1 MTEPAR
7 SGAPPTIPHGSVDT
21 QIGPSAFDEAEA
33 FVPEAHELAYES
45 GLELTARSQWWYA
58 RHRFFRHRLAM
69 GSLVVL
75 LIVFGAG
82 IFAKELAPYPRD
94 EINPLALSQP
104 PSTSHYFGTDQLGRD
119 YFSRTLHGI
128 QTTEKVSLL
137 VALLATVLGV
147 LVGACAGYF
156 GGWLD
161 NLLMRITDLFLV
173 VPALLVLLVA
183 SKYLGHGDAF
193 RIALL
198 LGLLFWTAL
207 ARIVRG
213 TFLSLKQKE
222 YVEAAKASGSGDLR
236 IMFRHILPNTIGPIV
251 VSATLITGTAI
262 LTESVISFLGF
273 GIQPPAASLGSLI
286 ADGQAAGLDLWWL
299 VTFPGLTIVLIILCI
314 NFIGDGLRDALDPT
328 QRRVRA

>member
-1 MTEPAR
+1 MTTRA
-7 SGAPPTIPHGSVDT
+7 IP
-21 QIGPSAFDEAEA
+21 GPQEALPVERTGELIPDATDLAF
-33 FVPEAHELAYES
+33 ES

-69 GSLVVL
+69 ASLVVL
-75 LIVFGAG
+75 VIVFMAGA
-82 IFAKELAPYPRD
+82 FAKQLAPYPRD
-94 EINPLALSQP
+94 AINPLALAQP
-104 PSTSHYFGTDQLGRD
+104 PSIKGKHFFGTDQLGRD

-137 VALLATVLGV
+137 VAVLATLIGV

-161 NLLMRITDLFLV
+161 NMLMRITDLFLV
-173 VPALLVLLVA
+173 VPALAVLLVA

-193 RIALL
+193 RIAFLL
-198 LGLLFWTAL
+198 AFLLWTTI

-213 TFLSLKQKE
+213 SFLSLKEKE
-222 YVEAAKASGSGDLR
+222 YVEAAKAAGSGDFR

-251 VSATLITGTAI
+251 VAATLLTAGAI
-262 LTESVISFLGF
+262 LFETVLSFLGF
-273 GIQPPAASLGSLI
+273 GIEPPTPSLGSLI
-286 ADGQAAGLDLWWL
+286 SDGEQAGLSLWWL